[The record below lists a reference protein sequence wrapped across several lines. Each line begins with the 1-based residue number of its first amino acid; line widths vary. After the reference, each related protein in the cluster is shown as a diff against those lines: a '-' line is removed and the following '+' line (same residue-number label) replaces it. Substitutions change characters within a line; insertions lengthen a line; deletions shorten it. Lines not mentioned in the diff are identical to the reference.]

1 MTVAPTPNDDSNLM
15 TGRAWKVGDDIN
27 TDLIY
32 PGKYL
37 AIFEPAEMAKHAMEG
52 IDPEFPKKVRPND
65 FVVAGKYFG
74 CGSSREQAATCLKHA
89 GVGAVIAKSFA
100 RIFYRNAINLGLP
113 ILICKE
119 TEEIGAGD
127 ILKVNFVAGTI
138 ENTTK
143 GKTYTVKPLPEFLMV
158 IIKDGGLIPH
168 LKKKMAAQGVAA
180 GAAAKP

>member
-1 MTVAPTPNDDSNLM
+1 MTVTPPANTDSNFIS
-15 TGRAWKVGDDIN
+15 GRAWKVGNDIN

-52 IDPEFPKKVRPND
+52 FDAEFPKKVRPND

-119 TEEIGAGD
+119 TDEIEAGD
-127 ILKVNFVAGTI
+127 QLKVNFVAGTI

-143 GKTYTVKPLPEFLMV
+143 NKTYTVKPLPEFLMA
-158 IIKDGGLIPH
+158 IIQDGGLIPH
-168 LKKKMAAQGVAA
+168 LKKKMAATGTAA
-180 GAAAKP
+180 TAAAKP